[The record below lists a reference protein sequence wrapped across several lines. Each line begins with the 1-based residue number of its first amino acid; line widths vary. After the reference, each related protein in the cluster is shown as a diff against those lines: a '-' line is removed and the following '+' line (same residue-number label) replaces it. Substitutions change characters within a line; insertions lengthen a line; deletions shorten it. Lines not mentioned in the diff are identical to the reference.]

1 MKAQKK
7 HPRKQLEKFSSI
19 FTQLGLVL
27 TLFIVFVSL
36 EHATEKDLATIDVPH
51 SDDMTESVFIFTRPV
66 VVKRAE
72 KPAKIVEQPKK
83 RVIIPSITK
92 PKIENDD
99 NVIETIIKTPV
110 DDKPIIDKTTKK
122 EDPVIVG
129 DNTTISINNVQ
140 NTPVFKG
147 CEGLSEEE
155 NRICFE
161 EKIQKHVQRY
171 FDSELAQDVGLNSGK
186 YRILTQFIIDKN
198 GNVTDIK
205 IRAPHK
211 RLEKETN
218 KVVNKIPKFTPGK
231 QNNKAV
237 KVKYTLPITFKVE

>member
-1 MKAQKK
+1 MKTLKK

-27 TLFIVFVSL
+27 TLFIVFVTL
-36 EHATEKDLATIDVPH
+36 EHEIKKEVAVVDIPYHYDSTET
-51 SDDMTESVFIFTRPV
+51 VFTFTP
-66 VVKRAE
+66 
-72 KPAKIVEQPKK
+72 
-83 RVIIPSITK
+83 
-92 PKIENDD
+92 
-99 NVIETIIKTPV
+99 ETIIKKVEKAVIKVKRPKKRIVKTSLINPQVVKNDDFESVIKTPTEVTPV
-110 DDKPIIDKTTKK
+110 VNQPVKKT
-122 EDPVIVG
+122 
-129 DNTTISINNVQ
+129 NTVVVENKAPISINNVQ
-140 NTPVFKG
+140 KTPVFKG
-147 CEGLSEEE
+147 CEGLTEKE

-161 EKIQKHVQRY
+161 RKIKRHVQRY
-171 FDSELAQDVGLNSGK
+171 FDAELAQHVGLNSGK

-198 GNVTDIK
+198 GNVSDIQ

-218 KVVNKIPKFTPGK
+218 KVVNKIPQFTPGK

>member
-1 MKAQKK
+1 MNTEKK
-7 HPRKQLEKFSSI
+7 NPRKQLEKFSTI

-27 TLFIVFVSL
+27 TLFIVFVAL
-36 EHATEKDLATIDVPH
+36 EHETKKDLVIVAPPYNEDFAET
-51 SDDMTESVFIFTRPV
+51 VFDFTRPKV
-66 VVKRAE
+66 IKIVETKVKE
-72 KPAKIVEQPKK
+72 VEQPKK
-83 RVIIPSITK
+83 RKVVTPLVK
-92 PKIENDD
+92 PKVVKNDQKET
-99 NVIETIIKTPV
+99 VIVTPV
-110 DDKPIIDKTTKK
+110 KDNPVINKQTKVDKPIVP
-122 EDPVIVG
+122 EN
-129 DNTTISINNVQ
+129 NTTISINNVQ

-147 CEGLSEEE
+147 CEGLSEKE

-161 EKIQKHVQRY
+161 KKIQKHVQRY
-171 FDSELAQDVGLNSGK
+171 FNAELAQDVGLRSGK

-198 GNVTDIK
+198 GNVSDVK

-218 KVVNKIPKFTPGK
+218 KVVNKIPQFTPGK

>member
-7 HPRKQLEKFSSI
+7 NPRKQLEKFSSI

-36 EHATEKDLATIDVPH
+36 EHETKKDVAVFEPRH
-51 SDDMTESVFIFTRPV
+51 DDMIETVFTFTKPV
-66 VVKRAE
+66 VIKKVERIE
-72 KPAKIVEQPKK
+72 NKIEQPKK
-83 RVIIPSITK
+83 KTIITPVVQPIIK
-92 PKIENDD
+92 NND
-99 NVIETIIKTPV
+99 VVETVIKTPTDEITV
-110 DDKPIIDKTTKK
+110 INEPVKK
-122 EDPVIVG
+122 IEEPVVVEN
-129 DNTTISINNVQ
+129 NTTMSINNVQ
-140 NTPVFKG
+140 NTPIFKG

-161 EKIQKHVQRY
+161 RKIQQHVQRY

-198 GNVTDIK
+198 GNVSDVK